1 MSTVKQQILNNLL
14 AAEQLLEQ
22 AQVDADLLTADVNV
36 DVFTELQEKFASV
49 TDAVQYYV
57 D

>member
-36 DVFTELQEKFASV
+36 DVFTELQEKFATV
-49 TDAVQYYV
+49 ADAVQYYV